1 MPITTHRDSVR
12 GLRYHVVTQTL
23 RLDEFRETLQ
33 AVLDLAGLEPEM
45 DELWDLRDLRPDHPV
60 LGVEELKALVYSC
73 GRLWARTTKA
83 RAAIVVSRTIDYG
96 MARMGEILVE
106 LRARRL
112 PEWREPK
119 ASSGRTTLLFKGVP
133 RPAHRDGFAF
143 VLKTCSPGNIF

>member
-45 DELWDLRDLRPDHPV
+45 DELWDLRDLLPDHPALEV
-60 LGVEELKALVYSC
+60 DELKALVYSC
-73 GRLWARTTKA
+73 GRDWARTTKA

-96 MARMGEILVE
+96 MARMGEMLMDWEAPNRVMVFRSLIAADRWLE
-106 LRARRL
+106 DGTL
-112 PEWREPK
+112 PGDPWGSVSPTSHPGQDSI
-119 ASSGRTTLLFKGVP
+119 SSP
-133 RPAHRDGFAF
+133 
-143 VLKTCSPGNIF
+143 